1 MDENYAKYLLKKT
14 QKDYN
19 LIAREFSRTRSVI
32 WPELGFLFD
41 RYLENGDRVL
51 DLGCGNGR
59 FYRFFS
65 EKKTRYIGVDFSHE
79 LIKIAKRKYP
89 LAVFQFS
96 DGLNLLFSD
105 NYFDKVFSI
114 AVFHHIPSKKFRLKF
129 LKETKR
135 VLKPKGFFILIVWKL
150 PFLKELSLL
159 IKYSILKLLGRSKLD
174 RRDIF
179 LKWGNKTQ
187 RYYHLFSKRELKGL
201 LKKSGFNII
210 EIGIVKSE
218 NKRRKN
224 IYAVCQ
230 KPPL

>member
-41 RYLENGDRVL
+41 RYLEKGDRVL

-129 LKETKR
+129 LKE
-135 VLKPKGFFILIVWKL
+135 
-150 PFLKELSLL
+150 LSLL